1 MIQTIK
7 DLVSAKADT
16 TVALAREIWGYAEL
30 SYEETKSAAALIA
43 ALKQEGFTIEEGI
56 ADIPTAFTATFTSGS
71 GKPVVGFLAEYD
83 ALSGLSQ
90 KAGCPVQE
98 AVQEG
103 GAGHGCGH
111 NLLGAGCYAAAVA
124 LKDYLIKEKKDGTV
138 IFFGCPAEEG
148 AGSKQFIARAG
159 YFDNV
164 DFAYTWHPET
174 VNEVGS
180 RGSVAI
186 MGANFIFDGIAAHA
200 GGEPH
205 LGRSAL
211 DAVELMNVGCNY
223 LREHMIDAARIHY
236 AYSDPGGTAP
246 NVVQSHAVIKYE
258 VRAPKV
264 SQVQELFTRVV
275 DVAKGAALMTG
286 TKMKYEITMAFSDYV
301 PNRTLGA
308 VVDQCMRELGAPE
321 WTEPDYRLA
330 AEFLRTYPRT
340 TMVGIREK
348 LGYYF
353 EPEELDAALE
363 KPLDRIIQPQGDRL
377 QFRLHRRGRR
387 GLRHPHRHVPRGHRL
402 PGQCGP
408 LLAEHRLCLL
418 RYRYEGHAAGGG
430 DHDPGCHPHHGPAGG
445 HRQGPGGTEAEK
457 RRQLPL
463 PPAGLRD
470 ASHRPLLSFTA
481 FSRPCRSAK
490 EPLLSNTSGPSA
502 AWNAPDYK
510 SKRPALSSRPFRFYS
525 SSRNLAALSM
535 AAAAF
540 LMGNI

>member
-16 TVALAREIWGYAEL
+16 TVALAKEVWGYAEL

-56 ADIPTAFTATFTSGS
+56 ADIPTAFTATYQCGS

-90 KAGCPVQE
+90 KAGRPVQE
-98 AVQEG
+98 PVREG

-186 MGANFIFDGIAAHA
+186 MGANFTFDGIAAHA

-353 EPEELDAALE
+353 EPEELDAFCRLFGELDAPLGKYYVLGNHDLFHHWREPSFGRAELE
-363 KPLDRIIQPQGDRL
+363 
-377 QFRLHRRGRR
+377 RGF
-387 GLRHPHRHVPRGHRL
+387 
-402 PGQCGP
+402 
-408 LLAEHRLCLL
+408 A
-418 RYRYEGHAAGGG
+418 AAGVRILEDTSVLLPCGVRVVG
-430 DHDPGCHPHHGPAGG
+430 RKDYLYTNGSRFTAA
-445 HRQGPGGTEAEK
+445 QLMPGGPDDHYTVWLDHE
-457 RRQLPL
+457 P
-463 PPAGLRD
+463 RD
-470 ASHRPLLSFTA
+470 FKT
-481 FSRPCRSAK
+481 
-490 EPLLSNTSGPSA
+490 
-502 AWNAPDYK
+502 
-510 SKRPALSSRPFRFYS
+510 
-525 SSRNLAALSM
+525 
-535 AAAAF
+535 AAAAGADLILSGHTHGGQVWPAGAVGMVAKNERNYGRKHITDRCDAIVSGGTGTWGYKF
-540 LMGNI
+540 RTQGRTEIVCAEITTEREN

>member
-16 TVALAREIWGYAEL
+16 AIALAKEIWGYAEL
-30 SYEETKSAAALIA
+30 SYEEVRSSRALIN
-43 ALKQEGFTIEEGI
+43 ALEKEGFVIEEGI
-56 ADIPTAFTATFTSGS
+56 AGIPTAFTATFRSGS
-71 GKPVVGFLAEYD
+71 GKPVVGLLAEYD

-90 KAGCPVQE
+90 KAACPVQK
-98 AVQEG
+98 AVKDG

-124 LKDYLIKEKKDGTV
+124 LKDYLQKENKDGSV

-159 YFDNV
+159 FFDDV
-164 DFAYTWHPET
+164 DFAYTWHPST
-174 VNEVGS
+174 INQVGS
-180 RGSVAI
+180 RGDVAI
-186 MGANFIFDGIAAHA
+186 MGANFTFEGVAAHA

-286 TKMKYEITMAFSDYV
+286 TKMQYEITMAFSDYV
-301 PNRTLGA
+301 PNRTLGML
-308 VVDQCMRELGAPE
+308 VDQCMRDFGAPD
-321 WTEPDYRLA
+321 WTDEDYETA
-330 AEFLRTYPRT
+330 SAFLRTYPRT

-348 LGYYF
+348 LGNFF
-353 EPEELDAALE
+353 EPEELDDAIAR
-363 KPLDRIIQPQGDRL
+363 PLDCVIHPFNPKETRYNSGSTDVGDVGYATPTVSFNVATACL
-377 QFRLHRRGRR
+377 GN
-387 GLRHPHRHVPRGHRL
+387 VGHSW
-402 PGQCGP
+402 QN
-408 LLAEHRLCLL
+408 
-418 RYRYEGHAAGGG
+418 
-430 DHDPGCHPHHGPAGG
+430 
-445 HRQGPGGTEAEK
+445 
-457 RRQLPL
+457 
-463 PPAGLRD
+463 
-470 ASHRPLLSFTA
+470 TA
-481 FSRPCRSAK
+481 FAGSDIGMKGMLR
-490 EPLLSNTSGPSA
+490 A
-502 AWNAPDYK
+502 AEI
-510 SKRPALSSRPFRFYS
+510 LT
-525 SSRNLAALSM
+525 LAALRTMDQPELIAKARDELKKKNGGKYICPLPDYVSPPI
-535 AAAAF
+535 
-540 LMGNI
+540 GRY